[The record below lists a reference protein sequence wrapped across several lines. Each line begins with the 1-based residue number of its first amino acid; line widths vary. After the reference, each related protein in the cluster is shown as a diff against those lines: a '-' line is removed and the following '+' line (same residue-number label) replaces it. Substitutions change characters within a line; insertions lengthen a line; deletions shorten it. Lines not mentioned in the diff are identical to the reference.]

1 MITQQEM
8 FVMLDELERKVRER
22 DSTLDVR
29 LQEAKGPHGTVYI
42 VHIENATL
50 HDQYEI
56 DAVNETW
63 IRKIILPEQP

>member
-8 FVMLDELERKVRER
+8 LDMLNELERKVRER
-22 DSTLDVR
+22 DPTQDVR
-29 LQEAKGPHGTVYI
+29 LQAAKGPHGTVYI